1 MSWLLKFVTRSS
13 LTSGGILDCILNMDP
28 SHDEVAA
35 SPRSHLEERCAE
47 LERLLHG
54 LLDSKGRVGEEIHAI
69 RKLGKSLRAGFA
81 LLGLEKSAAKEI
93 RVIGRLLSGPR
104 DAASR
109 LSTWQK
115 LGWEENTVAGSA
127 IAGLLYQQVHS
138 AARRPPPAAIEW
150 CVERV
155 EIALAALREPVDDAK
170 PLAKRLCKLERKL
183 VRRCRKL
190 DHRGADDFHAAR
202 KALKAYC
209 GAAGFLPD
217 GAVQIDPTFVEL
229 AGLLGDENDMAT
241 LAFWLSEHGFT
252 PEFVPA
258 LWEKLEDRWYDLR
271 QRAIGDA
278 TAVVAQLSKSRGKS

>member
-1 MSWLLKFVTRSS
+1 
-13 LTSGGILDCILNMDP
+13 MDP
-28 SHDEVAA
+28 SHDEAA
-35 SPRSHLEERCAE
+35 AFARGLLEERCAE

-93 RVIGRLLSGPR
+93 RAIGRLLSGPR

-127 IAGLLYQQVHS
+127 IAGLLDQQVHS

-155 EIALAALREPVDDAK
+155 NIALAKLHEPMDEAK
-170 PLAKRLCKLERKL
+170 PMAKRLRKLERKL

-190 DHRGADDFHAAR
+190 DHRSADDFHEAR
-202 KALKAYC
+202 KTLKAYC
-209 GAAGFLPD
+209 GAAGFLPH
-217 GAVQIDPTFVEL
+217 GAVEIDPTFVEL

-241 LAFWLSEHGFT
+241 LALWLSEHGFT
-252 PEFVPA
+252 PEFVPG
-258 LWEKLEDRWYDLR
+258 LWEKLDDSWFDLR
-271 QRAIGDA
+271 QRAIDDA
-278 TAVVAQLSKSRGKS
+278 ATVVVQLRKARGKS